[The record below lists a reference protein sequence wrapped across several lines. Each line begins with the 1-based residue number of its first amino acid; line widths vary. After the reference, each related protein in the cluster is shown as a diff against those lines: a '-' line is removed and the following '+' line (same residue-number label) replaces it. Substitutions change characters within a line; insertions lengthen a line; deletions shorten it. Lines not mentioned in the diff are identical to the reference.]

1 MIIREARDDDL
12 DAVWR
17 LRRIAFGSSG
27 PRPTAWP
34 VSDERRLVA
43 EAGAVHG
50 YLRIR
55 RFGQYFGGRVVPMGG
70 LATVA
75 VDPHARGK
83 GVASGLLD
91 TALSTMREDGQPLS
105 TLFTT
110 VPALY
115 RGRGWEQS
123 GVVEHADIPVDAFRA
138 LPESPVSLGPIDKTA
153 FDAITACYR
162 ATAVDGLLD
171 RTREDLLDNDFATLA
186 HVEDTVTGYLDLERL
201 PDRVIYA
208 REFIAR
214 DPATATALLRS
225 LGSWSGL
232 MLTVRLRLTDPTM
245 LALVLPTAFSTVTE
259 PWYLRVVDFPSAVA
273 SRGWPT
279 AASLSDGVA
288 AELDI
293 VDPHAPWNAGPHR
306 LIIDGDQVRCE
317 PGGSGT
323 VVMHARALGPWY
335 AGVPTTTLR
344 AAGLMTG
351 PPAPALDLLTANNGA
366 RMLDDF

>member
-34 VSDERRLVA
+34 ASDERRLVA
-43 EAGAVHG
+43 EEDAVYG

-91 TALSTMREDGQPLS
+91 AALVRMREDGQPLS

-110 VPALY
+110 VPSLY

-123 GVVEHADIPVDAFRA
+123 GVIEHAEIPVDAFRA
-138 LPESPVSLGPIDKTA
+138 LPASPVILAPVDKSA
-153 FDAITACYR
+153 FDAMTACYR
-162 ATAVDGLLD
+162 STAVDGLLD

-186 HVEDTVTGYLDLERL
+186 YTGDSLTGYLDLQRL

-208 REFIAR
+208 RELIAG

-232 MLTVRLRLTDPTM
+232 MQTVRLRLTDPSM
-245 LALVLPTAFSTVTE
+245 LALVLPTAFSTTTE
-259 PWYLRVVDFPSAVA
+259 PWYLRVVDFQSAIA
-273 SRGWPT
+273 ARGWP
-279 AASLSDGVA
+279 AALSLSDGVA
-288 AELDI
+288 AELEI
-293 VDPHAPWNAGPHR
+293 VDPHAPWHAGRHR

-335 AGVPTTTLR
+335 AGVSSVTLR

-351 PPAPALDLLTANNGA
+351 TPAPALDLLTANNGA

>member
-1 MIIREARDDDL
+1 MIIREAIDDDL
-12 DAVWR
+12 EAVWR
-17 LRRIAFGSSG
+17 LRRIAFGSSD

-34 VSDERRLVA
+34 SSDERRLVA
-43 EAGAVHG
+43 EEGRVHG

-91 TALSTMREDGQPLS
+91 AALATMREDGQPLS

-123 GVVEHADIPVDAFRA
+123 GVIEHTEIPVDAFRA
-138 LPESPVSLGPIDKTA
+138 LPASPVSLGPVDKSA
-153 FDAITACYR
+153 LDAMTACYR
-162 ATAVDGLLD
+162 ETAVDGLLD

-186 HVEDTVTGYLDLERL
+186 YSGDSLTGYLDLERL

-208 REFIAR
+208 RELIAR
-214 DPATATALLRS
+214 DALTATALLRS

-232 MLTVRLRLTDPTM
+232 MLTVRLRLTDPSM

-259 PWYLRVVDFPSAVA
+259 PWYLRVVDFPSAITA
-273 SRGWPT
+273 RGWP
-279 AASLSDGVA
+279 AASPLSDGVA

-293 VDPHAPWNAGPHR
+293 IDPHAPWHAGHHR
-306 LIIDGDQVRCE
+306 LIIDGDQVICE
-317 PGGSGT
+317 PGGSGAT
-323 VVMHARALGPWY
+323 VLHARALGPWY
-335 AGVPTTTLR
+335 AGVPTPTLR

-351 PPAPALDLLTANNGA
+351 AHAPAMDLLTANNGA